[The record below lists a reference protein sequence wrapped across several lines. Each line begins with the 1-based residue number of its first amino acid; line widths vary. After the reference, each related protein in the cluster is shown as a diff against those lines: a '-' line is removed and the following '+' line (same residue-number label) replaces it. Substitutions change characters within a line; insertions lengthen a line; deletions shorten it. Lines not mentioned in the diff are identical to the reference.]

1 MRWRAS
7 LAALALAG
15 AAQAAPPA
23 PPHGAVETHR
33 EERARDGF
41 AVPVRPFGGDEAV
54 NARIEGALT
63 LQALRI
69 DGDAASLAVA
79 LEYRARLTAE
89 GFSTVLF
96 CAAPDCGG
104 FDFRAA
110 LSVLPQP
117 AMRVDL
123 ADFTQLT
130 MRRET
135 AQGAD
140 WVAVLASRTGG
151 ATYAQVATLE
161 GARPAA
167 LTAAPVAASGE
178 APQANPAAVIAPP
191 PALSPLP
198 PADDPGAALDRDGHV
213 ALDGVAFRTGSTDVA
228 DGAEDVLSRAA
239 AALTARADRD
249 FVVVGHT
256 DASGALDLNRR
267 ISAQRAEAVREA
279 LIARGAP
286 AGRLSAEGAGWLAP
300 RAPNATE
307 EGRARNRRVEI
318 IAR

>member
-7 LAALALAG
+7 LAALALALTAG
-15 AAQAAPPA
+15 ARAAPPA
-23 PPHGAVETHR
+23 PPPGAVETYR
-33 EERARDGF
+33 AERGRDGF
-41 AVPVRPFGGDEAV
+41 ALPVRPFGGDAPV
-54 NARIEGALT
+54 NARVEGALT

-69 DGDAASLAVA
+69 GDGVTSLGVA
-79 LEYRARLTAE
+79 LAYRERLTAE

-117 AMRVDL
+117 AMRLDL
-123 ADFTQLT
+123 TDFTQLT
-130 MRRET
+130 MRRDT
-135 AQGAD
+135 AEGTD
-140 WVAVLASRTGG
+140 WVAVLASGADG
-151 ATYAQVATLE
+151 ATHAQVATVE

-167 LTAAPVAASGE
+167 LVAAPGDALRETAAVES
-178 APQANPAAVIAPP
+178 AP
-191 PALSPLP
+191 P
-198 PADDPGAALDRDGHV
+198 PADDPGATLDRDGHV
-213 ALDGVAFRTGSTDVA
+213 ALDGVIFQTGA
-228 DGAEDVLSRAA
+228 AEIAGGAEDVLARAA
-239 AALTARADRD
+239 SALAARADRD

-267 ISAQRAEAVREA
+267 ISAQRAETVRAA
-279 LIARGAP
+279 LIALGAP
-286 AGRLSAEGAGWLAP
+286 PERLSAEGAGWLAP